1 MEVGSA
7 LYKKGVRW
15 TESMETKAGRHEL
28 NYMVLDYILTISII
42 TIAMLIIIIIPQVLG
57 HTNFNQN
64 TLLENNMNIS
74 MNKVNIRRSSCPI

>member
-1 MEVGSA
+1 M
-7 LYKKGVRW
+7 YKKGVRW
-15 TESMETKAGRHEL
+15 TESMETKAGRHEF

-74 MNKVNIRRSSCPI
+74 MNKVNIRLPSYPN